1 MKPGDKLWRTFV
13 AVGKVLSK
21 DDLKNFGKALFL
33 GTGFKNL
40 GKGARRTVEAMAV
53 KIPTSSPAQIYVAV
67 ASQSWGYG
75 DLRQIGEAIS
85 EGWIFRQL
93 SQSNRDRIDRAAS
106 EIEWPAEG
114 PRPGL
119 APSPYPE
126 EKPKLVDPF
135 ESGEKKKEPESRAV
149 AAGAALALILLVG
162 VMI

>member
-1 MKPGDKLWRTFV
+1 MKPGDKLWQTFV
-13 AVGKVLSK
+13 AVGKVLSE

-75 DLRQIGEAIS
+75 DLKQIGEAIS

-106 EIEWPAEG
+106 EIEWPAEK

-126 EKPKLVDPF
+126 KKPQIVDPF
-135 ESGEKKKEPESRAV
+135 KDDKKQEPEGRAL
-149 AAGAALALILLVG
+149 AAGAALALILFIG